1 MKKQSASRR
10 AFLQGGA
17 ALAASGASPGLRV
30 MRSAHAATGT
40 PRTLIVIHLAGG
52 NDTLN
57 TVVPYTDPDY
67 YAARQLLAVPAAQ
80 VLPINAQQG
89 LHPAMTAIKALYDR
103 SKVAIVNGV
112 GYPSFDYSHFQ
123 AMQIYWTADPA
134 RRTPTGWLGRSLD
147 TAVAGVISGGGT
159 PDVLTGAAI
168 GSGLPQSLIGRSF
181 GSPVLPGRASS
192 FKLPATDD
200 LQSVALSRIL
210 QQQPLVTN
218 GSFNTILRNNR
229 AAIGAL
235 ATVKQAGATISSV
248 VYPNESFAQSLQFA
262 AQLLRVDSQIQIIA
276 MQQGSYDTHE
286 NQYVRQATELGEL
299 SAGIGAFMS
308 DLEATGLSGRVMIL
322 LWSEFARRVMPN
334 ASAGTDHGSAQA
346 LMLIGDGVRAG
357 VLGSPASL
365 KPENLVDDGNL
376 PMTTDFRQVYAT
388 LLSGWLGLNASSILG
403 ADFGTLPILL

>member
-1 MKKQSASRR
+1 
-10 AFLQGGA
+10 
-17 ALAASGASPGLRV
+17 
-30 MRSAHAATGT
+30 
-40 PRTLIVIHLAGG
+40 
-52 NDTLN
+52 
-57 TVVPYTDPDY
+57 
-67 YAARQLLAVPAAQ
+67 
-80 VLPINAQQG
+80 
-89 LHPAMTAIKALYDR
+89 
-103 SKVAIVNGV
+103 
-112 GYPSFDYSHFQ
+112 
-123 AMQIYWTADPA
+123 MQ
-134 RRTPTGWLGRSLD
+134 
-147 TAVAGVISGGGT
+147 
-159 PDVLTGAAI
+159 
-168 GSGLPQSLIGRSF
+168 
-181 GSPVLPGRASS
+181 
-192 FKLPATDD
+192 
-200 LQSVALSRIL
+200 
-210 QQQPLVTN
+210 VTN

-235 ATVKQAGATISSV
+235 ATVKQAGASISSV

-286 NQYVRQATELGEL
+286 NQYIRQATELGEL

-308 DLEATGLSGRVMIL
+308 DLEATGMSSRVMIL

-388 LLSGWLGLNASSILG
+388 LLSGWLRLNASSILG